1 MSFKWK
7 TILGIALIEV
17 VFLSF
22 LVWQASRYIQ
32 NLGEV
37 DIEKRVDDTVLL
49 ASAVL
54 RDSIIAFDL
63 ATIDEQISQIAALDG
78 VTYVELSGHGKVL
91 SRANSTDIAISKK
104 DSRIEDVEDGVYDT
118 EHDIEFAGQR
128 LGTLKVG
135 FSVEELSALTS
146 TAQTRLYTIAAF
158 ELMLV
163 ALCSWLLA
171 RHLTKGLVALR
182 EASERLESGDLVE
195 PIPGRGRDEIGSTI
209 DAFNRMSA
217 TLLDREGAL
226 KNANQ
231 SLKLSNRRLKDQ
243 EQEMWSLFDAAPDSI
258 AVLDTEGH
266 VLFANRQ
273 LNRLLGE
280 GDVHVLGHSLSEFIA
295 NPEDPRL
302 RSVLN
307 GQDVNVR
314 GYRCQVYNKAEK
326 RLAVEINASEFRSAD
341 EARTILIIRDQTHE
355 QALAEAVQLQ
365 ERLKTN
371 LVDSSLDAI
380 VTITGDGNVID
391 FSQSAERLFGWG
403 KDEILGQK
411 MEDFLIPEDLRQAH
425 QKGMNHFLATGE
437 GPLIGQ
443 RVETRAVHRSGRV
456 LAVELALT
464 AVWVNNDVYVTAA
477 IRDITERKRREQE
490 LVEAKAQAEE
500 ASVAKSR
507 FLSYMSHEI
516 RSPLNAVLGSL
527 ALIRERGKIQPE
539 EHYYL
544 DLAQESGDSLL
555 KVVNE
560 VLDFSKIEAGH
571 IQFEKT
577 PSSLRDLVQ
586 GVQAAIL
593 AKGIKPQVEMFTELP
608 QTLPKTLLLDRDHL
622 RQVLTI
628 LLDNAYKFT
637 EKGSVTVVAAITE
650 MPVPSKEGYLSISVA
665 DTGPGVPPALVDTIF
680 SEFEQTDATRDSGFG
695 GTGLGLAI
703 AKRLITG
710 MGGKI
715 DLESELGAGSVFRI
729 EVPFEACTQKPS
741 GLDNKDQQPDRPPGG
756 ARLLLVDD
764 VEANRI
770 IGAELLK
777 NRGFSVEVAK
787 DGLEAVQLAGQTPY
801 DVILMDIRMPTLN
814 GLEATQ
820 RIRQSC
826 GMNAGTPIIALTA
839 NAEKSEIQRCLQGGM
854 DGFVSKPF
862 NIDKLSTTIAEA
874 ISDKATEVQ
883 NVDNA
888 PTQDDDQHPLL
899 SDDVIKQLSRDTSA
913 ENLPMMISV
922 FINEIKKRLEYIDIA
937 VNKQDELEIREQ
949 AHALKS
955 CAGTF
960 GGLKLQ
966 EAARELEDLAS
977 RSNACSEALALERV
991 TEIAKDTLVAYSEYR
1006 ESLQAETDQADHSA
1020 Q

>member
-63 ATIDEQISQIAALDG
+63 ATIDEQIAQIAGLDG

-91 SRANSTDIAISKK
+91 SSANTTDIAISKT
-104 DSRIEDVEDGVYDT
+104 DNRIEDVDDGVYDT
-118 EHDIEFAGQR
+118 VHDIEFAGQT
-128 LGTLKVG
+128 LGTLRLG
-135 FSVEELSALTS
+135 FSVRDLSELTS
-146 TAQTRLYTIAAF
+146 TAQTRLYSIAAL
-158 ELMLV
+158 ELILV

-182 EASERLESGDLVE
+182 ETSERLEFGEAVE
-195 PIPGRGRDEIGSTI
+195 PIPGRGSDEIGSAI
-209 DAFNRMSA
+209 DAFNRMFA
-217 TLLDREGAL
+217 TLLEREGAL
-226 KNANQ
+226 KDVNQ
-231 SLKLSNRRLKDQ
+231 SLTLSNRRLQEQ

-258 AVLDTEGH
+258 AVLDTQGH
-266 VLFANRQ
+266 VMFSNRK
-273 LNRLLGE
+273 LTRLLG
-280 GDVHVLGHSLSEFIA
+280 DVDVQVVGHSLSEFLV
-295 NPEDPRL
+295 NPEDERL
-302 RSVLN
+302 RSVLS
-307 GQDVNVR
+307 GQHVNAR
-314 GYRCQVYNKAEK
+314 GYRCQVYNQAEK
-326 RLAVEINASEFRSAD
+326 RLAVEINASEFRSGD
-341 EARTILIIRDQTHE
+341 EVRIILIIRDQTHE
-355 QALAEAVQLQ
+355 QALAEAAQLQ
-365 ERLKTN
+365 ERLKAN

-380 VTITGDGNVID
+380 VTITGEGKVID
-391 FSQSAERLFGWG
+391 FSRSAETLFGWG

-411 MEDFLIPEDLRQAH
+411 MEEFLIPEELRQAH
-425 QKGMNHFLATGE
+425 QRGMAHFLATGE

-443 RVETRAVHRSGRV
+443 RVETKAVHRSGRV

-464 AVWVNNDVYVTAA
+464 AVWVNNDVFVTAA
-477 IRDITERKRREQE
+477 IRDITVRKRREQE
-490 LVEAKAQAEE
+490 LVEARAQAED
-500 ASVAKSR
+500 ASLAKSR

-527 ALIRERGKIQPE
+527 ALIRERGNIQPE

-571 IQFEKT
+571 VQFEKT
-577 PSSLRDLVQ
+577 PCSLPDLIQ
-586 GVQAAIL
+586 SVQAAIL
-593 AKGIKPQVEMFTELP
+593 AKGIKPQVEMLTEVP
-608 QTLPKTLLLDRDHL
+608 RTLPATLLLDRDHL

-637 EKGSVTVVAAITE
+637 EEGSVAVVVAINE
-650 MPVPSKEGYLSISVA
+650 IPVPSKEGYLSISVT

-703 AKRLITG
+703 AKRLIAG
-710 MGGKI
+710 MGGRI
-715 DLESELGAGSVFRI
+715 ELESELGAGSVFRV
-729 EVPFEACTQKPS
+729 EVPFEACSSP
-741 GLDNKDQQPDRPPGG
+741 LPLPENKHQQTDLPRSG
-756 ARLLLVDD
+756 ARVLLVDD

-770 IGAELLK
+770 IGAELL
-777 NRGFSVEVAK
+777 NHRGFSVDVAQ
-787 DGLEAVQLAGQTPY
+787 DGLKAVQLAGQTPY
-801 DVILMDIRMPTLN
+801 DVILMDIRMPGLN

-826 GMNAGTPIIALTA
+826 GLNAGTPIIALTA

-874 ISDKATEVQ
+874 LSDKVTEVQ
-883 NVDNA
+883 NVDNT

-922 FINEIKKRLEYIDIA
+922 FINEIKKRLQYIDIA
-937 VNKQDELEIREQ
+937 CNKQDELEIREQ